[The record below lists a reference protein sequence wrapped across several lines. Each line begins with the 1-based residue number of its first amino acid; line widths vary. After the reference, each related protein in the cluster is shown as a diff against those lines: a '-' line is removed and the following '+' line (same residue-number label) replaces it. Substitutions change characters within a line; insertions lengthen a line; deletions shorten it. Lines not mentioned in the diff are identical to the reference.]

1 MTEETKIEHQASDI
15 HWSADTLKDFEK
27 HFPSLEGK
35 YILKTIGSDEP
46 MLSILGDKLYPE
58 DVISI
63 LCLDRQR
70 VKKLLLP
77 LKSELISHSAN
88 QRGLVITHR
97 LCEELLERIEELG
110 LEE

>member
-1 MTEETKIEHQASDI
+1 MRE
-15 HWSADTLKDFEK
+15 DFETQ
-27 HFPSLEGK
+27 FPSLGK
-35 YILKTIGSDEP
+35 E
-46 MLSILGDKLYPE
+46 KLRISE
-58 DVISI
+58 KGRIIIEANDVFEH
-63 LCLDRQR
+63 CLDRQR

-97 LCEELLERIEELG
+97 MCQELLERIEELG